1 MYVCMYLFKYVCVNV
16 CYVCRSSIVQV
27 NRTLKVRNKFCPQH
41 FREFSNKIGDLVGNR
56 VQYTYIHTYILVNM
70 YRIDDDVVMVFI
82 VAFLVPT
89 FATLTYRQ
97 LLELV
102 HETGVTLT

>member
-1 MYVCMYLFKYVCVNV
+1 
-16 CYVCRSSIVQV
+16 
-27 NRTLKVRNKFCPQH
+27 
-41 FREFSNKIGDLVGNR
+41 
-56 VQYTYIHTYILVNM
+56 M

-82 VAFLVPT
+82 VAFLVAT